1 MKKNTTKKTVKKT
14 TKKTTKKTVTQA
26 NKNQINININS
37 NNKGTGKSRSKA
49 NPRGE
54 TKQQPQIPSVIFN
67 PSIVVPQPIY
77 SQYPQYAPPRYI
89 SESVSASTSEPARTT
104 TGLVSAGGAVD
115 ARATEAS
122 LAAEKAKDREEMMKI
137 RKGALTGEEL
147 KKSLTIDEIFAE
159 ERRPK
164 MSKLLEEVKDRL
176 STSGYGLTPSKSRII
191 SKPIESTPAP
201 PAITVSAGGSTAIT
215 TFRRVQD
222 LTSDES
228 KNGLLA
234 EPPTS
239 TVRPADPVIVGQ
251 RLIGPKDEDLNLPEA
266 EAKLIVYRKPRG
278 PNKTAEEKD
287 SKKQLEEAKKFNERI
302 ARERKQL
309 AAKDKKI
316 EQRKIKE
323 QQQSVIKA
331 NKNEER
337 QIKSEIKMMNE
348 EDKLS
353 KKYEQ
358 LTSLPP
364 ASSQPSEKKG
374 RGRPKKG
381 GVKFRNEV

>member
-1 MKKNTTKKTVKKT
+1 MSSK
-14 TKKTTKKTVTQA
+14 

-37 NNKGTGKSRSKA
+37 NNKTRSKSRSAA

-77 SQYPQYAPPRYI
+77 SQYPQYVPPRYI
-89 SESVSASTSEPARTT
+89 SESVSASISEPARTT
-104 TGLVSAGGAVD
+104 TGLVSAGGSVD

-147 KKSLTIDEIFAE
+147 KKSLTIEEIKAE
-159 ERRPK
+159 AKTKVDP
-164 MSKLLEEVKDRL
+164 KLLDEVKLRL
-176 STSGYGLTPSKSRII
+176 GTSGYGLTPSKSRII

-201 PAITVSAGGSTAIT
+201 PAITVSAGGSTG
-215 TFRRVQD
+215 TFKRVQD

-228 KNGLLA
+228 KNGPLA
-234 EPPTS
+234 EPPDS
-239 TVRPADPVIVGQ
+239 TVRAADPVIVGH

-287 SKKQLEEAKKFNERI
+287 SKKHLEEAKKFNERK
-302 ARERKQL
+302 AREIEKERKQL

-316 EQRKIKE
+316 EQKKIKE

-337 QIKSEIKMMNE
+337 QI
-348 EDKLS
+348 
-353 KKYEQ
+353 
-358 LTSLPP
+358 
-364 ASSQPSEKKG
+364 
-374 RGRPKKG
+374 
-381 GVKFRNEV
+381 

>member
-1 MKKNTTKKTVKKT
+1 M
-14 TKKTTKKTVTQA
+14 
-26 NKNQINININS
+26 
-37 NNKGTGKSRSKA
+37 
-49 NPRGE
+49 
-54 TKQQPQIPSVIFN
+54 
-67 PSIVVPQPIY
+67 
-77 SQYPQYAPPRYI
+77 
-89 SESVSASTSEPARTT
+89 
-104 TGLVSAGGAVD
+104 D
-115 ARATEAS
+115 
-122 LAAEKAKDREEMMKI
+122 
-137 RKGALTGEEL
+137 
-147 KKSLTIDEIFAE
+147 
-159 ERRPK
+159 
-164 MSKLLEEVKDRL
+164 KLLEEVKVRL
-176 STSGYGLTPSKSRII
+176 GTSGYGLTPSKSRII
-191 SKPIESTPAP
+191 SKPIESTPSK

-215 TFRRVQD
+215 TFRRVED

-228 KNGLLA
+228 KNGPLA
-234 EPPTS
+234 EPPDS

-316 EQRKIKE
+316 EQQKIKE

-348 EDKLS
+348 EDMK
-353 KKYEQ
+353 Q
-358 LTSLPP
+358 
-364 ASSQPSEKKG
+364 
-374 RGRPKKG
+374 
-381 GVKFRNEV
+381 